1 MSQNPNQIRNR
12 QGQPPPGQ
20 PGKPG
25 QPVRAGQQARPAAA
39 QGGQPPQPRTFDF
52 SSFDMPW
59 AVTKAGFK
67 FHSGI
72 SQSNQAVF
80 YFGRV
85 LTTFFVGV
93 PLYGSIAGYTGI
105 KTAEDLT
112 LWSCDTMHPGCDIV
126 CYNRFLPIMPARLLQ
141 FQVYYNYNSLP
152 LTVQHSAT
160 DNNVSRRVI
169 PSLFC

>member
-1 MSQNPNQIRNR
+1 MSQPRPVNQPGPGPAGQIRNR
-12 QGQPPPGQ
+12 QNQPRQPQQPPRPQQ
-20 PGKPG
+20 P
-25 QPVRAGQQARPAAA
+25 QP
-39 QGGQPPQPRTFDF
+39 PRTFDF

-67 FHSGI
+67 FQSGI
-72 SQSNQAVF
+72 SQGNQAVF

-112 LWSCDTMHPGCDIV
+112 LWTCDTGHPGCDIV

-141 FQVYYNYNSLP
+141 FQV
-152 LTVQHSAT
+152 
-160 DNNVSRRVI
+160 
-169 PSLFC
+169 